1 MKLSEH
7 VENIRQLIDQAFR
20 NKLGRMGISNTQLPI
35 TNHQQPI
42 TLIYSVFKEETGTVE
57 DAYEKLVEE
66 LTFTLFN
73 RLAALKVM
81 EAHTLHPEIVTRR
94 ESHGGRSFA
103 HLAWLEQTPNARN
116 EEADGLLLFLED
128 QLQKLASDIPLF
140 SPQHPYHLLPTAIE
154 LLGIINAFNAVEEDQ
169 DIIKT
174 THQPITNNQSPI
186 TNNQSPIT
194 NNQSPI
200 TIWQSDDV
208 LGWLYESYNNY
219 KKTAHKAS
227 GDKTEYNKVS
237 IQSQV
242 YTPRWVVQFLVD
254 NSLGKL
260 YLEMYPDSEI
270 RNKYKIAQGVISNSS
285 LAVGADA
292 VIGDLSLAK
301 EVIGNW
307 PLVIGDENSQSL
319 ITNHQQPRTKKPLH
333 EIKIIDPS
341 TGSGNFLLYGFDLFY
356 DLYIDQIEN
365 YGAEYE
371 EADVPKLIIEHNLH
385 GVDLDDRAI
394 QLAQL
399 GLYIKAKRKK
409 RNVKID
415 FFNIVS
421 TDFFLP
427 DYIEICDWFGEE
439 LRFEKELNLMVN
451 DIWVDLQNA
460 HKFGSL
466 IRIEEKFNAKIQK
479 IQQQFDQPQLNIFE
493 EPSTEYLIG
502 FKENFINTLKKAVEA
517 KAKSAG
523 NTFLGSKTQDAIT
536 FLQLLTQKY
545 DVAVANPPYTDSADF
560 GPELKKFVE
569 ANYKKP
575 YRFNGNLYVTFIK
588 RCFELTTENGY
599 IAMIHPFS
607 FMFIKSFED
616 VRKLILSKTYIEIL
630 VDFGLDR
637 VNLFDGGYAS
647 APTFYILSK
656 ERKNLKSVFFKLIDG
671 FQEKDKK
678 SVFEEA
684 FGNYMNGRSNSII
697 YQLKQSE
704 FEKIKSQPFIYW
716 ISDDFRN
723 KFEGATIEDA
733 GSKAITGIQT
743 GNNEAALRY
752 FWEVSFNQHEN
763 KNWILYSKGGNF
775 NKWFGNLQLMVN
787 WTDNGN
793 YLKSRYN
800 FKSIPQEK
808 IFKEG
813 ITYSALGGGISFRY
827 LPKGTLFDIGGSS
840 IIPNKYDSYILGL
853 TNSKLFSYILKCLN
867 PTVNTQV
874 GDINRLPFA
883 KPSEIH
889 QLLISRLATYNV
901 SIKKSLCDSIVT
913 EPSFKQSPLTAFQGT
928 SLKDRVLA
936 YLNYENVQHTHVL
949 INEAIINEL
958 IFEVYELSDADREQV
973 EAKMGVS
980 IGSLPVCRQAL
991 SDWLLVIGENQS
1003 PITNHQKLI
1012 TNHQLPSNSQSP
1024 ITNHL
1029 QNLPVTEFE
1038 PEKIREIKEA
1048 FATLYQSNNDLEE
1061 FCIRHQV
1068 NPINVWYWFKEANTV
1083 PAARASEIAL
1093 EFLADAIRTLLQQ
1106 DDDGIIPLVGLPGEE
1121 ALSQRLEQHCLQN
1134 GFTAAQYMQLDSLL
1148 GRSVNE
1154 YLEHHFFNQ
1163 LSNHLNL
1170 FMYLP
1175 KTPFIW
1181 HLSSGQQ
1188 QGFEAYILIYKW
1200 NRDSLFKLKSQY
1212 ISHRVQN
1219 LEYRQITLQ
1228 DVNTAQAQTE
1238 KETIRLQLQEIKLFT
1253 AKIDELIAENYD
1265 PKLDDGVGKNIAP
1278 LQKKGLLRAE
1288 VLKTAGGAKSQLE
1301 KYLKADW

>member
-7 VENIRQLIDQAFR
+7 VEHIRQLIDQAFR
-20 NKLGRMGISNTQLPI
+20 NRLGRMGINEGQLSAIENMPAERKRMKTI
-35 TNHQQPI
+35 RE
-42 TLIYSVFKEETGTVE
+42 VFIAETGTVA

-103 HLAWLEQTPNARN
+103 HLAWLEQNPNARN
-116 EEADGLLLFLED
+116 EEAEGLLLFLED

-140 SPQHPYHLLPTAIE
+140 SPQHPYHLLPTALE
-154 LLGIINAFNAVEEDQ
+154 LQGIINAFNQVETDTQVE
-169 DIIKT
+169 T
-174 THQPITNNQSPI
+174 E
-186 TNNQSPIT
+186 
-194 NNQSPI
+194 
-200 TIWQSDDV
+200 IWKSDDV

-219 KKTAHKAS
+219 KKAAHKAS

-270 RNKYKIAQGVISNSS
+270 CNKYKIANAPTTQTR
-285 LAVGADA
+285 
-292 VIGDLSLAK
+292 
-301 EVIGNW
+301 E
-307 PLVIGDENSQSL
+307 
-319 ITNHQQPRTKKPLH
+319 RKPLH
-333 EIKIIDPS
+333 EIRMIDPS
-341 TGSGNFLLYGFDLFY
+341 TGSGNYLLYGFDMYY

-365 YGAEYE
+365 YGAEYD

-409 RNVKID
+409 RTAKIEH
-415 FFNIVS
+415 FNIVS
-421 TDFFLP
+421 SDFFLP
-427 DYIEICDWFGEE
+427 AYEEVKDIFEDGNVGERERKIIEDLWE
-439 LRFEKELNLMVN
+439 
-451 DIWVDLQNA
+451 DLQQA

-466 IRIEEKFNAKIQK
+466 IRLEEKLHFKWFGNKKVDNENQLTILE
-479 IQQQFDQPQLNIFE
+479 FDQKSFDNYETFR
-493 EPSTEYLIG
+493 T
-502 FKENFINTLKKAVEA
+502 NFFTNLQKAVTQNTA
-517 KAKSAG
+517 KQG
-523 NTFLGSKTQDAIT
+523 QTFLNTKTQDAIT

-560 GPELKKFVE
+560 GPDLKKFVE
-569 ANYKKP
+569 ANYKQP
-575 YRFNGNLYVTFIK
+575 YKFNTNLYAAFIK
-588 RCFELTTENGY
+588 RCCEITTDDGY
-599 IAMIHPFS
+599 VGIIHPHT
-607 FMFIKSFED
+607 FMFIKTFED
-616 VRKLILSKTYIEIL
+616 VRKYLIEHTHIDLMIDY
-630 VDFGLDR
+630 GLDR
-637 VNLFDGGYAS
+637 VNLFGTGILLDATWYV
-647 APTFYILSK
+647 LSK
-656 ERKNLKSVFFKLIDG
+656 KKKESPGLYFNITANQ
-671 FQEKDKK
+671 QEKAKQASLEKAYED
-678 SVFEEA
+678 A
-684 FGNYMNGRSNSII
+684 INNRASNRLYTLPQEKLKII
-697 YQLKQSE
+697 E
-704 FEKIKSQPFIYW
+704 GWPFIYW
-716 ISDDFRN
+716 ISDGFRE
-723 KFEGATIEDA
+723 KFKEKSIYSFADVN
-733 GSKAITGIQT
+733 SGINT
-743 GNNEAALRY
+743 GNNEKYLR
-752 FWEVSFNQHEN
+752 FNWEIEDEN
-763 KNWILYSKGGNF
+763 KWVSYSKGGPF
-775 NKWFGNLQLMVN
+775 NKWYGNL
-787 WTDNGN
+787 WTKLLWEDDG
-793 YLKSRYN
+793 
-800 FKSIPQEK
+800 EK
-808 IFKEG
+808 IKQESG
-813 ITYSALGGGISFRY
+813 SALRCKSSFFKRGINFSGKGSKGVSYRY
-827 LPKGTLFDIGGSS
+827 LPEGFICDSGGPSITLNETWDNLNYLLASLNTSLFF
-840 IIPNKYDSYILGL
+840 YIVDA
-853 TNSKLFSYILKCLN
+853 LN

-874 GDINRLPFA
+874 GDIKRIPFVV
-883 KPSEIH
+883 PSKEIEDV
-889 QLLISRLATYNV
+889 ISNLANKN
-901 SIKKSLCDSIVT
+901 IEFKKHLCSHRII
-913 EPSFKQSPLTAFQGT
+913 EPNFEHSPLITFEGT

-936 YLNYENVQHTHVL
+936 YLNDENVQHTQVL

-973 EAKMGVS
+973 EAKMGLS
-980 IGSLPVCRQAL
+980 IGSLAVVQEAKDAFL
-991 SDWLLVIGENQS
+991 EQIQN
-1003 PITNHQKLI
+1003 PIAEVTEHI
-1012 TNHQLPSNSQSP
+1012 
-1024 ITNHL
+1024 
-1029 QNLPVTEFE
+1029 QNLPITTFDEQQ
-1038 PEKIREIKEA
+1038 IREIKEG

-1068 NPINVWYWFKEANTV
+1068 NSMNVWYWFKEANSI
-1083 PAARASEIAL
+1083 PQARAAEIAL

-1181 HLSSGQQ
+1181 HLSSGQH
-1188 QGFEAYILIYKW
+1188 QGLEVYILIYKW
-1200 NRDSLFKLKSQY
+1200 NRDSLFTLKTRY
-1212 ISHRVQN
+1212 INDRVQN

-1228 DVNTAQAQTE
+1228 DVNTAQAQDE

-1253 AKIDELIAENYD
+1253 MKMDELIAENYD
-1265 PKLDDGVGKNIAP
+1265 PELDDGVGKNIAP

-1288 VLKTAGGAKSQLE
+1288 VLKTTGGAKSQLE